1 MHVLLVVQIIGL
13 HGAALIHGIFA
24 PRGLVMLELKM
35 QYAYTSLLFP
45 LVTDS
50 RAGTH
55 AVLDAREYFFVRGQR
70 LAAGA
75 RVPDGAVDTKLIN
88 RTTALLRYTLTLPRA
103 SDKVNLNNRKQ
114 YPRDFVFNTIQLHED
129 RPSSPECVELGH
141 VLGPY
146 KTNDITRNCKNM
158 IMSRARNDIFLSQK
172 LKGNK
177 TGSTE
182 SSHELHCPVC
192 YED

>member
-1 MHVLLVVQIIGL
+1 MWRSFQIIGL

-24 PRGLVMLELKM
+24 PRGLVMVEFKM

-50 RAGTH
+50 REGTH
-55 AVLDAREYFFVRGQR
+55 AVLDTREYFFVRGQK
-70 LAAGA
+70 LKPGA
-75 RVPDGAVDTKLIN
+75 RVPDGAVDARLID
-88 RTTALLRYTLTLPRA
+88 RTTELLQYTLDLPRT
-103 SDKVNLNNRKQ
+103 SDQIKLNNPEKF
-114 YPRDFVFNTIQLHED
+114 PRDFIFNTIRLHED
-129 RPSSPECVELGH
+129 RPSSPEFVELGH
-141 VLGPY
+141 LLGPHR
-146 KTNDITRNCKNM
+146 TQNITQNCKKM
-158 IMSRARNDIFLSQK
+158 ILSRAREEIFLSQK

-182 SSHELHCPVC
+182 SSHTLHCPIC